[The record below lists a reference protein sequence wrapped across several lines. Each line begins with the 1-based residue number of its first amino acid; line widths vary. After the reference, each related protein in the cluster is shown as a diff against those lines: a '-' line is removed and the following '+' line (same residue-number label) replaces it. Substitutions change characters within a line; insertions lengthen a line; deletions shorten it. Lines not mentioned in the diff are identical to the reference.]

1 MEQNKKFIKV
11 GDTVHFKCTTEGL
24 DYDLEGGRV
33 YTVKTD
39 RWSDS
44 VSFKT
49 APDLQMPEKV
59 YKTDSDNKFINR
71 VLNHYSKSE
80 CGTTGVMLSGLK
92 GSGKTIMAKEIALE
106 SKLPIILIDSGTA
119 PSRLITMFNNL
130 GDTEVCVIMDEIDKL
145 GEDYDDDYLLKILD
159 GINTTGKKL
168 VVCTCNDTAD
178 VSEYLFDRCSRIRYW
193 REFEELSASMI
204 QRVLEDKLE
213 DKSEVKP
220 LADFIIAN
228 FSCISFDNIVA
239 FANEVND
246 NPTDT
251 FEELFED
258 MNLSSK

>member
-1 MEQNKKFIKV
+1 MENKKFIKV
-11 GDTVHFKCTTEGL
+11 GDAIHFKAVTEGL
-24 DYDLEGGRV
+24 DYDLEGGKV

-39 RWSDS
+39 RWSDAIS
-44 VSFKT
+44 LKC
-49 APDLQMPEKV
+49 APDLQMPEVV
-59 YKTDSDNKFINR
+59 YKTDSDTKFINK
-71 VLNHYSKSE
+71 VLSHYRKAE
-80 CGTTGVMLSGLK
+80 DGTTGVMLSGLK

-106 SKLPIILIDSGTA
+106 SSLPIILIDNSTA
-119 PSRLITMFNNL
+119 PSKLINMFNML

-168 VVCTCNDTAD
+168 VVCTCNDTED

-193 REFEELSASMI
+193 REFEELPASMI
-204 QRVLEDKLE
+204 QKVLEDKLD
-213 DKSEVKP
+213 DKGEVKP
-220 LADFIIAN
+220 LADFIINN

-239 FANEVND
+239 FAQEVND